1 MRFKK
6 YSLFYIIGISIYLIL
21 NLRGRYVFKLLYL
34 RPKTKKVSPKVVPNV
49 YKEGDKTLISIV
61 QGNDIYTM
69 LKEGIKL
76 LGGFEKL
83 NIKGKSVLIK
93 PNIVN
98 RYESPANTNPLLIKY
113 LIRLLHEYGASQ
125 VFVGDMSAIFAFPT
139 KKNAEKSGIWRAIQD
154 EDMIFI
160 PFEKYGWAEVT
171 IPNGKFLK
179 KALVSEVIYQVERI
193 INLPVIKTHIYAHY
207 SIALKNFIGAVHPI
221 HRPFFI
227 APDFW
232 DEIVAELNAAYTPH
246 LNILDG
252 TKIFIDNGPTKGTVA
267 NPNLVVITGD
277 RIAADVTGLGIIK
290 AFGGLKKTGD
300 KNVWEQRQ
308 IKRAIELNL
317 GIRDPT
323 ELKIVS
329 KCLCT
334 DRFDPDSEKE
344 RKFAEMVQKI
354 QNNVNKQMGRVGI
367 AHQKT
372 SDVDK

>member
-1 MRFKK
+1 MQLRK
-6 YSLFYIIGISIYLIL
+6 YPLFYVIGISIYLIL

-34 RPKTKKVSPKVVPNV
+34 RPKAKKVIPKIVPNV

-61 QGNDIYTM
+61 QGDDIYAM

-83 NIKGKSVLIK
+83 PIKGKSVLIK

-98 RYESPANTNPLLIKY
+98 RQESPANTNPLIIKY

-139 KKNAEKSGIWRAIQD
+139 KKNAEKSGIWKAIQD
-154 EDMIFI
+154 ENMLFM
-160 PFEKYGWAEVT
+160 PFEKYGWAEVA

-193 INLPVIKTHIYAHY
+193 INLPVIKTHSYAHY
-207 SIALKNFIGAVHPI
+207 SIALKNFIGVIHPI
-221 HRPFFI
+221 YRPFFI
-227 APDFW
+227 APNFW
-232 DEIVAELNAAYTPH
+232 DEIIAELNVAYTPN
-246 LNILDG
+246 LNIVDG
-252 TKIFIDNGPTKGTVA
+252 TKIFIEKGPTKGTVA
-267 NPNLVVITGD
+267 NPNLIVITGD

-290 AFGGLKKTGD
+290 AFGGLKRMDD
-300 KNVWEQRQ
+300 KDVWEQRQ

-317 GIRDPT
+317 GIRDHS

-329 KCLCT
+329 KCLNT
-334 DRFDPDSEKE
+334 DRFGPDSEKE
-344 RKFAEMVQKI
+344 REFADLVQKI
-354 QNNVNKQMGRVGI
+354 QNNVNKQENNSLVSYLTEG
-367 AHQKT
+367 
-372 SDVDK
+372 